1 MTLLATHD
9 MCGFR
14 YNGVKPRPTYK
25 ELISLVDCTLK
36 YVDRAATLQS
46 DSTVLIQLV
55 RIRMLELEE
64 EQCREMIERRRA
76 DMI

>member
-1 MTLLATHD
+1 MTLLAAHD

-25 ELISLVDCTLK
+25 EVINLVDFTIK
-36 YVDRAATLQS
+36 YVDGAATLQS